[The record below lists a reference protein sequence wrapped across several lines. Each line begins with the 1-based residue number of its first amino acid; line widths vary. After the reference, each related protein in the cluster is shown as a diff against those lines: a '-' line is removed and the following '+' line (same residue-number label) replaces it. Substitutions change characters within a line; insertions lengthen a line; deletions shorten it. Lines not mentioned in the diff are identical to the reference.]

1 MILYPI
7 NTCNVKETELLSP
20 LHSEPPPLSN
30 RPPPLPFL
38 SNAVLAFQPLDRSF
52 RCDTVPSSSLFSL
65 FIPTA
70 GFLTPTPDPTASH
83 LDKDSR
89 KLMLF
94 YDTSYRL
101 GTEDLHLPFS
111 NQWLC
116 CPSQTPGSHP
126 QLLPVLQICYP
137 VHHRGLVS
145 CPVDSS
151 SWVTL
156 SFVSHQPNCS
166 RDHCLTTQDL
176 CSSSGVCNCHR
187 GGAAQTKTISY
198 ALNTWKRACD

>member
-7 NTCNVKETELLSP
+7 NTCNVIKTELLSP

-38 SNAVLAFQPLDRSF
+38 SNVVLAFQLLDCSF
-52 RCDTVPSSSLFSL
+52 RCGAVTCSFLFSL
-65 FIPTA
+65 SIPTA
-70 GFLTPTPDPTASH
+70 GFLTPTPGPTASH

-94 YDTSYRL
+94 YDTSYHL
-101 GTEDLHLPFS
+101 CTEDLHLPFS

-116 CPSQTPGSHP
+116 CASQKPGSHP
-126 QLLPVLQICYP
+126 PLLPVYQMSYP
-137 VHHRGLVS
+137 VHHKGLVN

-156 SFVSHQPNCS
+156 SFMSHQPNWS
-166 RDHCLTTQDL
+166 RDHCLTNQDL
-176 CSSSGVCNCHR
+176 CPFSDCRTVTEEELPR
-187 GGAAQTKTISY
+187 QK
-198 ALNTWKRACD
+198 LFPKP